1 MPEKVALSNSS
12 KSTMERANKA
22 HKKAL
27 RKLSRTLLY
36 NGTDDDAC
44 ACLRLLQPH
53 SLLLH
58 APALTPRLQQTAT
71 AQTAQ
76 WRRRRIR
83 CLMKSCSEAQLR
95 RMRRNQLPQR
105 CSLQAAASARPVTC
119 DSCDV

>member
-36 NGTDDDAC
+36 NGTDDDAG
-44 ACLRLLQPH
+44 ARLRLLLCPRG
-53 SLLLH
+53 LLSH
-58 APALTPRLQQTAT
+58 APTLTLRLQQTAT

-83 CLMKSCSEAQLR
+83 CLMKSCSEAQLHR
-95 RMRRNQLPQR
+95 TRRNQLPQR
-105 CSLQAAASARPVTC
+105 CSLQAAASAVTC

>member
-36 NGTDDDAC
+36 NGTDDDAG
-44 ACLRLLQPH
+44 ASARLLLQPPQFTVA
-53 SLLLH
+53 H
-58 APALTPRLQQTAT
+58 AHALTPRLQQTAT

-83 CLMKSCSEAQLR
+83 CLMKSCSEATAA
-95 RMRRNQLPQR
+95 PQEA
-105 CSLQAAASARPVTC
+105 QPTAAALLSASRSQRSP
-119 DSCDV
+119 CDV